1 MVMLSVDR
9 LEAGYGSVQILQQVS
24 FGIRSHEIVSLLG
37 GNGAGKT
44 TTVRALSGLIPAKS
58 GAIRFEDREITAL
71 PAHERVAAGLVQVPE
86 GRKVFPTLS
95 VFENLELGSYL
106 PQPKARRRESLER
119 VMALFPI
126 LRERSRQAA
135 GTLSGGE
142 QQMLA
147 LARGL
152 MALPRLLILD
162 EPSLGLAPL
171 VVKEIFAAVEGIRRE
186 GVTVLLVEQNV
197 PQALAISDRAFVIED
212 GRIAVSGTGRELL
225 NDDRIQRVYLGVED
239 CRRD

>member
-1 MVMLSVDR
+1 
-9 LEAGYGSVQILQQVS
+9 
-24 FGIRSHEIVSLLG
+24 
-37 GNGAGKT
+37 
-44 TTVRALSGLIPAKS
+44 
-58 GAIRFEDREITAL
+58 
-71 PAHERVAAGLVQVPE
+71 
-86 GRKVFPTLS
+86 
-95 VFENLELGSYL
+95 
-106 PQPKARRRESLER
+106 
-119 VMALFPI
+119 MALFP
-126 LRERSRQAA
+126 LLKERSRQAA

-171 VVKEIFAAVEGIRRE
+171 VVKEIFAAVEGVRRE

>member
-1 MVMLSVDR
+1 MGMLSVER
-9 LEAGYGSVQILQQVS
+9 LEAGYAAVQILQQVS
-24 FGIRSHEIVSLLG
+24 FDIRAQEIVSLLG

-58 GAIRFEDREITAL
+58 GRVVFDGREITAL
-71 PAHERVAAGLVQVPE
+71 AAHARVAAGLVQVPE
-86 GRKVFPTLS
+86 GRKVFPTLT
-95 VFENLELGSYL
+95 VTENLELGSYL
-106 PQPKARRRESLER
+106 PGPKRQRAQSLER
-119 VMALFPI
+119 VMALFPR
-126 LRERSRQAA
+126 LEERSRQAA

-162 EPSLGLAPL
+162 EPSLGLAPM

-212 GRIAVSGTGRELL
+212 GRIAIQGTGRELL

>member
-1 MVMLSVDR
+1 MAMLSVDR
-9 LEAGYGSVQILQQVS
+9 LEAGYASVQILQQVS
-24 FGIRSHEIVSLLG
+24 FDIRAHEIVSLLG

-58 GAIRFEDREITAL
+58 GRIRFEDRDITAL

-95 VFENLELGSYL
+95 VLENLELGSYL
-106 PQPKARRRESLER
+106 REPKRRRRANLER
-119 VMALFPI
+119 VMVLFPI
-126 LRERSRQAA
+126 LKERSRQAA

-225 NDDRIQRVYLGVED
+225 NDDRIQRVYLGVEE

>member
-1 MVMLSVDR
+1 MLTVER
-9 LEAGYGSVQILQQVS
+9 LAAGYGAVQILQGVS
-24 FGIRSHEIVSLLG
+24 FDIRGHEIVSLLG

-44 TTVRALSGLIPAKS
+44 TTVRALSGLIPALS
-58 GAIRFEDREITAL
+58 GRVRLEGRDVTAL
-71 PAHERVAAGLVQVPE
+71 PAHERVGAGLVQVPE
-86 GRKVFPTLS
+86 GRKVFPSLTVL
-95 VFENLELGSYL
+95 ENLELGAYL
-106 PQPKARRRESLER
+106 PKPKRRRRESLAQ

-152 MALPRLLILD
+152 MALPRLLVLD
-162 EPSLGLAPL
+162 EPSLGLAPR
-171 VVKEIFAAVEGIRRE
+171 VVKEIFAAVQRIREE

-197 PQALAISDRAFVIED
+197 PQALAISDRAFVLEE
-212 GRIAVSGTGRELL
+212 GRVAVSGTGSDLL
-225 NDDRIQRVYLGVED
+225 QDDRIQRVYLGVEA